1 MLVNKSNKNNNAR
14 TNTNFSFSSQ
24 VHVNNPFLQG
34 QTETIRR
41 QSNSVFILF
50 LFYIFLFWCDWT
62 HVLAE
67 CQLSVK
73 HAFMQIFLGS
83 FHIYLTTVKTLTM
96 NLNIMSSYFYPRYLT
111 GKYGEEQHWS
121 TQKLA
126 EQKSNRSL
134 VSVWTDN
141 SAFLHHVFIKQ
152 TNFYASQQ
160 INKCRPM

>member
-1 MLVNKSNKNNNAR
+1 MLVNKSNKKNNAR

-34 QTETIRR
+34 QTETIHG

-67 CQLSVK
+67 SQLSVK
-73 HAFMQIFLGS
+73 HAFMHCEDVNHELEYYVMLLLSTIFNWK
-83 FHIYLTTVKTLTM
+83 IW
-96 NLNIMSSYFYPRYLT
+96 
-111 GKYGEEQHWS
+111 EEQHWS

-126 EQKSNRSL
+126 DQKSNRSL

-152 TNFYASQQ
+152 TNFCASQQ
-160 INKCRPM
+160 MNKCRPM